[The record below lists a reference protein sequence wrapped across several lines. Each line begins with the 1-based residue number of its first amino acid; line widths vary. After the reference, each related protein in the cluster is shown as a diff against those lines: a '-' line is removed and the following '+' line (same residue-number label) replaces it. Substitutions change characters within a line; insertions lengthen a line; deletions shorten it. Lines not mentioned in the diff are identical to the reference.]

1 MKRLFLTACL
11 FLGLM
16 VSGMAQ
22 NSTSK
27 TDDKAAIAA
36 QKKADKEKKKADK
49 AAAKAAKTAKSDGTN
64 KDGSPDMRLKKNKE
78 AAKTAKTTTTP
89 APVTPAPKVVT
100 NPNPPQKV
108 TPKVTPAAKT
118 ADKVIGPDDKGRTI
132 YEGPRGGRYYIN
144 KNGNKEYIKKG

>member
-89 APVTPAPKVVT
+89 AV
-100 NPNPPQKV
+100 
-108 TPKVTPAAKT
+108 KT
-118 ADKVIGPDDKGRTI
+118 ADKVVGTDDKGRTI